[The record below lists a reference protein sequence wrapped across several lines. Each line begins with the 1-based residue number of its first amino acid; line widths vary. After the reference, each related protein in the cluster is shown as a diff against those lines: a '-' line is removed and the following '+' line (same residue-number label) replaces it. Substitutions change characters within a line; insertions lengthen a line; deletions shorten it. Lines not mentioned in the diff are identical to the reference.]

1 MESSKL
7 LLRRAGA
14 ECHKNHASQRLQG
27 AFLNLLAAQPCL
39 STFLYCLFTTQEHKW
54 RHGVRQ
60 HLSAFRS
67 FQTEYFIRSIYSLSA
82 VSLLM
87 QLNLGEHP
95 AGPEPLAVE
104 INMQFNFPHC
114 DEVYWSRGKTQ
125 TTLYHQTHY
134 ALLQMLRNSQGHSL
148 FIPCR
153 LFLLIKRSI
162 CFLTTTREKKKWEIR
177 TGNFL
182 SFCHSTALLENCS
195 SLKTKPLKTYFIMA
209 WRQQTRVSFVKE
221 TFCGFYSKNLL
232 QQHYL
237 WIMTFWTQ
245 SQIMLPVP
253 WLSPAW
259 HDVPC
264 THSLTMQKHRV
275 VTKF

>member
-39 STFLYCLFTTQEHKW
+39 STFLSCLFTTQEHKW

-114 DEVYWSRGKTQ
+114 DEVYWSRGENSN
-125 TTLYHQTHY
+125 Y
-134 ALLQMLRNSQGHSL
+134 ALSPNTLCSSTDVKKFPRPLTIHPLQVVPFNQAKY
-148 FIPCR
+148 
-153 LFLLIKRSI
+153 LLSHYNQR
-162 CFLTTTREKKKWEIR
+162 KKKVR
-177 TGNFL
+177 NKNRKL
-182 SFCHSTALLENCS
+182 S
-195 SLKTKPLKTYFIMA
+195 
-209 WRQQTRVSFVKE
+209 
-221 TFCGFYSKNLL
+221 
-232 QQHYL
+232 
-237 WIMTFWTQ
+237 
-245 SQIMLPVP
+245 
-253 WLSPAW
+253 
-259 HDVPC
+259 
-264 THSLTMQKHRV
+264 
-275 VTKF
+275 